1 MAGPRGAG
9 HETNAVKPVQ
19 ADRARA
25 PRRRKAP
32 SPPPAGRDL
41 SIAPAA
47 EMGAQTGGGF
57 TLADWWL
64 VLAVVVVT
72 GLIYA
77 NVFQNQFLFD
87 DLQTIVELQQRE
99 GGQGALT
106 DVLALLHGRP
116 AYRPIRTAS
125 YAFDYA
131 LSGLD
136 PWGYHLANTAYHALA
151 AVAVYLIARGLF
163 GGTPSALLAALLFA
177 VHPVQTDA
185 VTYMSGRRDILSGL
199 FVLAGFYAFMRYRAT
214 GRLGYLAT
222 MLPLYLL
229 AFFSKESGII
239 LPVLC
244 VAYDVLRHLRKGA
257 AGEPVKPWSAS
268 WAIPF
273 TDICAAIAGAVS
285 EARWLYLSG
294 VALGGGFA
302 AYVLLLVR
310 GTWQQAYHGGS
321 LWFTLLTMARVVRHY
336 LTLMVWPLT
345 LNADY
350 SYNAFPVTTSSG
362 DLQAWLAVL
371 LLAVL
376 WYGILAT
383 ARIRPIAAFGG
394 AWFFLALLPV
404 SQIVPHHEMMAEHF
418 LYVPIVGFALAVAGL
433 LDPYLSD
440 VYRRRTLYPVCLIVL
455 ALLSVRTVWRNAD
468 WRDQLTLWGKTVEV
482 APESARARNNL
493 AGAYLQL
500 HQLTAAEEQL
510 KAALRIRPDFAP
522 ARANLG
528 KLHLDRG
535 DLDSAEQELRAALAD
550 SKEDAIPRLWLGV
563 VYARKG
569 EMTEAEQQFQ
579 AAASWPPYDAYAY
592 NNLGVLRARAGR
604 LDEAAGMFRE
614 AVRRMPA
621 LTEATDNLARLSRVE
636 GSGAIRGGAGQP

>member
-1 MAGPRGAG
+1 MTTGQ
-9 HETNAVKPVQ
+9 T
-19 ADRARA
+19 DRARP

-32 SPPPAGRDL
+32 SPPLSACDL
-41 SIAPAA
+41 PGAPAA
-47 EMGAQTGGGF
+47 QTGTQAGRGL
-57 TLADWWL
+57 TPADWWP
-64 VLAVVVVT
+64 VLAIVLVT
-72 GLIYA
+72 GLVYA
-77 NVFQNQFLFD
+77 NAFRNEFLFD
-87 DLQTIVELQQRE
+87 DLETIVELQQQE
-99 GGQGALT
+99 GGTGALAP
-106 DVLALLHGRP
+106 VLKLLQGRP

-151 AVAVYLIARGLF
+151 AVAVYLIARSLF
-163 GGTPSALLAALLFA
+163 GGARPALLAALLFA

-185 VTYMSGRRDILSGL
+185 VTYMSGRRDVLSGL
-199 FVLAGFYAFMRYRAT
+199 FVLAGFYAFVRYRAT
-214 GRLGYLAT
+214 GRPGYLAAV
-222 MLPLYLL
+222 PLVYLL
-229 AFFSKESGII
+229 AVFSKESGII

-244 VAYDVLRHLRKGA
+244 VAYDVLRHLRQDEP
-257 AGEPVKPWSAS
+257 GEPARPRSAS
-268 WAIPF
+268 WAVPSK
-273 TDICAAIAGAVS
+273 DICAAVARAAS

-294 VALGGGFA
+294 ALLAGGFA

-310 GTWQQAYHGGS
+310 GTWQQTYHGGS

-336 LTLMVWPLT
+336 LTLMVWPVT

-362 DLQAWLAVL
+362 DLRAWLAVL

-376 WYGILAT
+376 WYGILAA
-383 ARIRPIAAFGG
+383 ARRRPIAAFGG
-394 AWFFLALLPV
+394 VWFFLALLPV

-418 LYVPIVGFALAVAGL
+418 LYVPIVGFAVAVAGL

-440 VYRRRTLYPVCLIVL
+440 ARCVRTLYPVCLMVL
-455 ALLSVRTVWRNAD
+455 VLLSVRTVWRNAD
-468 WRDQLTLWGKTVEV
+468 WRDQLTLWRKTVEV

-500 HQLTAAEEQL
+500 RQLTAAEEQL
-510 KAALRIRPDFAP
+510 ATALRIRPDFAP

-528 KLHLDRG
+528 KLYLDRG
-535 DLDSAEQELRAALAD
+535 DLDSAEQALRAALAGG
-550 SKEDAIPRLWLGV
+550 KEEAIPRLWLGV

-569 EMTEAEQQFQ
+569 EIAGAEQQFQ
-579 AAASWPPYDAYAY
+579 TAASQPPYDAYAY
-592 NNLGVLRARAGR
+592 NNLGVLRAKAGR
-604 LDEAAGMFRE
+604 LDEAAVMFRE

-621 LTEATDNLARLSRVE
+621 LTEATDNLARLSRME
-636 GSGAIRGGAGQP
+636 GSAAPRGTVGQP